1 MHRSLSQSLAKG
13 YYSTNSIVKLSID
26 MDMKIKLIAPI
37 LLLVVWS
44 GHTLQGQNILTLD
57 QAMQAA
63 LKNNLSI
70 RAAEFEVES
79 QRSLKGTGFDLPKTS
94 VSLLYG
100 QYNSY
105 AKNDNNITVT
115 QAIPFTVFGS
125 QGKLNR
131 ANIASSELKQEV
143 TENELIYQLKQV
155 YLELTYTKARQE
167 LLLQQD
173 SIYQGF
179 LKSAALRYKTGETNL
194 LEQTTA
200 QTQGNEVRNQLRQ
213 NESQIIALRTQL
225 KTLINSESLPDTG
238 SELTEFPH
246 KDIGDSLLPSTN
258 PTLVYMDQQIEVAKS
273 QKKLEAARFAP
284 DLLIGGFSQTLI
296 GVENIE
302 NGTLA
307 SSSERFTGIQ
317 VGLSV
322 PLWFAPYKS
331 RVRAA
336 EFNRKVAESNYQYFV
351 QTLEGQKQ
359 QAIQQYNVAKN
370 SLDYYQTS
378 ALPNADLILKQSE
391 AAFKGGEIGY
401 AEYLMGLRNA
411 ISIKENYLTTLRD
424 YNQSIFYIQYLS
436 GNK

>member
-1 MHRSLSQSLAKG
+1 M
-13 YYSTNSIVKLSID
+13 TTINNSIVNAIT
-26 MDMKIKLIAPI
+26 MKIKLII
-37 LLLVVWS
+37 TTLLAGMS
-44 GHTLQGQNILTLD
+44 MSSINAQDILTLD

-246 KDIGDSLLPSTN
+246 EDIGDSLLPRTN

-273 QKKLEAARFAP
+273 QKRLEAARFAP
-284 DLLIGGFSQTLI
+284 DLLIGGFSQTLT
-296 GVENIE
+296 GVENTE
-302 NGTLA
+302 NGTFA
-307 SSSERFTGIQ
+307 SSSERFTGFQ

-336 EFNRKVAESNYQYFV
+336 EFNSKVAESNYQYFV

-359 QAIQQYNVAKN
+359 QAIQQYSVAKN
-370 SLDYYQTS
+370 SLEYYRTS

-391 AAFKGGEIGY
+391 AAFKGGEIRY

-411 ISIKENYLTTLRD
+411 ISIKENYLITLRD

>member
-1 MHRSLSQSLAKG
+1 MLLMF
-13 YYSTNSIVKLSID
+13 SISMNCVKAQD
-26 MDMKIKLIAPI
+26 
-37 LLLVVWS
+37 
-44 GHTLQGQNILTLD
+44 ILTLD
-57 QAMQAA
+57 QAIQAA
-63 LKNNLSI
+63 LKNNISI
-70 RAAEFEVES
+70 RAAEYEVQS
-79 QRSLKGTGFDLPKTS
+79 QQSLKGTGFDLPKTS

-143 TENELIYQLKQV
+143 TENELIYQLKQI
-155 YLELTYTKARQE
+155 YLELTFTKARQA

-213 NESQIIALRTQL
+213 NEFEIVALRNQL
-225 KTLINSESLPDTG
+225 KTLINSESVPDTG
-238 SELTEFPH
+238 NELTEFPH
-246 KDIGDSLLPSTN
+246 EKVADSLLPSTN
-258 PTLVYMDQQIEVAKS
+258 PMLAYMNQEIEVAKS

-296 GVENIE
+296 GVENTE
-302 NGTLA
+302 DGTLA
-307 SSSERFTGIQ
+307 SSSERFTGFQ
-317 VGLSV
+317 VGLSF
-322 PLWFAPYKS
+322 PLWFAPYKA
-331 RVRAA
+331 RVRSA
-336 EFNRKVAESNYQYFV
+336 EFNRKVAESNYQYYV

-359 QAIQQYNVAKN
+359 LAIQQYSVAKN
-370 SLDYYQTS
+370 SLAYYRTS
-378 ALPNADLILKQSE
+378 ALPNAELILKQSE

-424 YNQSIFYIQYLS
+424 YNQRIIYIEYLS